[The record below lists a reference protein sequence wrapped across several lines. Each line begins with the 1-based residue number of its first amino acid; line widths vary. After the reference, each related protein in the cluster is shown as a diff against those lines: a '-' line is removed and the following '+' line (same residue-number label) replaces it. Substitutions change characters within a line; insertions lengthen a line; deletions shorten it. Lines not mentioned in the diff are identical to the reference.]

1 MNRRSFLGT
10 SVAGLVGTS
19 FLTDTTFAAGSKT
32 EGSAAGP
39 VVGTTA
45 GKIRGA
51 VQNKVYSF
59 KGVPYGAST
68 AGANRFMPPQKP
80 QPWTGVRDA
89 LEIGLRAPQLPS
101 NVVAEWSVLDRTEP
115 AGEDCLVLN
124 VWTPA
129 LDNKKR
135 PVMFWLHGG
144 GFSGGS
150 DGFLAYDGTELAR
163 KHDVVVVGINH
174 RLNIFGFLYLADL
187 GDAKF
192 ANASNAGML
201 DCVAAL
207 EWVRDNI
214 ASFGGDPGN
223 VTIFGQ
229 SGGGRKVSTLLGMP
243 PAKGLFHRAIV
254 ESGSQLTGVP
264 RETATKAAETV
275 LQRLGL
281 KTTQLEELQ
290 KVPVR
295 KLLEVMRAGA
305 AVRGPGGG
313 GLNFAPV
320 VDGRTL
326 PADPFVPVASPIS
339 ASVPLL
345 VGCTET
351 ESTWNTQQQY
361 DPLTDDELREQ
372 VAERLRVAP
381 AAAEKV
387 IAVYKKNQPKQSN
400 LDIFLILTSDATTR
414 DAAITQ
420 AERRAALKQGPV
432 YMYLFAW
439 RSPVRDGRLRSMH
452 TMDIPFVYDNVDVAK
467 VELGTGA
474 DRYVLADKMSNA
486 WVAFARTG
494 NPNHKGLPKWAPYN
508 AETRATMIFNT
519 PECKVVNDPSR
530 EERLAL
536 AALKR
541 GNR

>member
-1 MNRRSFLGT
+1 MNRRWFLNAGA
-10 SVAGLVGTS
+10 AGLFVGGAFS
-19 FLTDTTFAAGSKT
+19 KIVLGAAAKT
-32 EGSAAGP
+32 EGSATGP
-39 VVGTTA
+39 VVETTS

-51 VQNKVYSF
+51 IQNKVYSF

-89 LEIGLRAPQLPS
+89 LEIGLRSPQPPS
-101 NVVAEWSVLDRTEP
+101 YIVAEWAVLDRTEP

-144 GFSGGS
+144 GFTGGS

-174 RLNIFGFLYLADL
+174 RLNIFGHMYLADL

-192 ANASNAGML
+192 AQASNAGML

-207 EWVRDNI
+207 EWARDNV
-214 ASFGGDPGN
+214 ANFGGDPHN

-243 PAKGLFHRAIV
+243 AAKGLFHRAIV
-254 ESGSQLTGVP
+254 ESGSQLTGVS
-264 RETATKAAETV
+264 REAATKASETV

-281 KTTQLEELQ
+281 KATQLEELQ
-290 KVPVR
+290 RVPVR
-295 KLLEVMRAGA
+295 KLLAAMQGGGGRGA
-305 AVRGPGGG
+305 GG

-320 VDGRTL
+320 TDGRTL

-339 ASVPLL
+339 ADVPLL

-361 DPLTDDELREQ
+361 DPLTDAELRER
-372 VAERLRVAP
+372 VAETLRTDEAK
-381 AAAEKV
+381 AEQV

-400 LDIFLILTSDATTR
+400 LDIYLILASDASTR
-414 DAAITQ
+414 AAAITQ
-420 AERRAALKQGPV
+420 AERKAALGKAPV

-467 VELGTGA
+467 VELGSGA

-486 WVAFARTG
+486 WVAFARSG
-494 NPNHKGLPKWAPYN
+494 NPNHKGLPAWAPFN
-508 AETRATMIFNT
+508 AEQRATMIFNT
-519 PECKVVNDPSR
+519 PESKVVNDPSG
-530 EERLAL
+530 EERRAL
-536 AALKR
+536 TAIAR
-541 GNR
+541 RNS

>member
-1 MNRRSFLGT
+1 MNRRSFLQRSGVGLAASALNKRVFAAAKADGT
-10 SVAGLVGTS
+10 GISPVLE
-19 FLTDTTFAAGSKT
+19 TTFGR
-32 EGSAAGP
+32 
-39 VVGTTA
+39 
-45 GKIRGA
+45 IRGA
-51 VQNKVYSF
+51 AQGKVVSF

-68 AGANRFMPPQKP
+68 AGANRFMPPQKL
-80 QPWTGVRDA
+80 QPWAGVRDA
-89 LEIGLRAPQLPS
+89 TEIGLRSPQLPS
-101 NVVAEWSVLDRTEP
+101 NIVQEWAVLDRTEP

-129 LDNKKR
+129 VDGKKR

-144 GFSGGS
+144 GFAGGS

-174 RLNIFGFLYLADL
+174 RLNVFGFLYLADL
-187 GDAKF
+187 GGPQF
-192 ANASNAGML
+192 ANASNSGML

-207 EWVRDNI
+207 EWTRDNI

-243 PAKGLFHRAIV
+243 AAKGLFHKAIV
-254 ESGSQLTGVP
+254 QSGSQLNGQK
-264 RETATKAAETV
+264 RGDATKAAEQ
-275 LQRLGL
+275 LLGRLNL
-281 KTTQLEELQ
+281 KSNQLEELQ
-290 KVPVR
+290 RVPVR
-295 KLLEVMRAGA
+295 KVLA
-305 AVRGPGGG
+305 AMQGNGGRGPTG

-320 VDGRTL
+320 TDGRTL
-326 PADPFVPVASPIS
+326 PADMFVPVASAIS
-339 ASVPLL
+339 ADVPLL

-361 DPLTDDELREQ
+361 DPLTDVDLRER
-372 VAERLRVAP
+372 VGEALRVDE

-387 IAVYKKNQPKQSN
+387 IAVYKKNQPKQTN
-400 LDIFLILTSDATTR
+400 LDIFLILASDATTR
-414 DAAITQ
+414 AAAITQ
-420 AERRAALKQGPV
+420 AERKAALNKAPV

-467 VELGTGA
+467 VELGSGT
-474 DRYVLADKMSNA
+474 DRYGLADKMSNA

-494 NPNHKGLPKWAPYN
+494 NPNHKGLPTWAAY
-508 AETRATMIFNT
+508 EGQKRATMIFNT
-519 PECKVVNDPSR
+519 PESKVVNDPSG
-530 EERLAL
+530 EELG
-536 AALKR
+536 ALKA
-541 GNR
+541 GGQNTNAGQ